1 MQIILVTVLY
11 CCVQGS
17 RRLTHILLLG
27 SRPQV
32 SSILAD
38 WSSLQD
44 QPNLKSESVY
54 GLYLNSA
61 LRYLLTEHS
70 AELND
75 IL

>member
-1 MQIILVTVLY
+1 MILVSVVLC

-17 RRLTHILLLG
+17 RRLTHILLLS

-44 QPNLKSESVY
+44 QPNLKAESVY

-61 LRYLLTEHS
+61 FGYLLTEHS
-70 AELND
+70 AVWN
-75 IL
+75 